1 MLRPLMYVAEIE
13 HFAKNIVLQ
22 FPYAKRAKTGDYD
35 TSNMTD
41 KDRAFH
47 DSMKP
52 SWGPD
57 GTLVY
62 AAPPNAKPFGRS
74 SRRARERDGILSIQK
89 QAIVSENRDIHFAK
103 VSNEVCIRQFH
114 CVSTAN

>member
-1 MLRPLMYVAEIE
+1 M
-13 HFAKNIVLQ
+13 N
-22 FPYAKRAKTGDYD
+22 DND
-35 TSNMTD
+35 TSDMTEA
-41 KDRAFH
+41 DRAFH

-74 SRRARERDGILSIQK
+74 SRRSRDRDGLIHIQK
-89 QAIVSENRDIHFAK
+89 GGVVSERRDIRFAK
-103 VSNEVCIRQFH
+103 FSNEVSLLR
-114 CVSTAN
+114 

>member
-1 MLRPLMYVAEIE
+1 LLRIC
-13 HFAKNIVLQ
+13 LQ

-41 KDRAFH
+41 KERAFH
-47 DSMKP
+47 ESMKS

-62 AAPPNAKPFGRS
+62 AAPPNARPFGRS
-74 SRRARERDGILSIQK
+74 SRRARERDGILTIQK

-103 VSNEVCIRQFH
+103 FSNEVCIILSH
-114 CVSTAN
+114 CVAHC